1 MILQEKEKNSTIN
14 WEEELQWIERQYT
27 EINAIKTNADN
38 IHEMCE
44 EDNDDSND
52 TIAEIQQFIDD
63 SYTKMLLEV
72 NEQKEREIC
81 RLKRELIDAYEVQH
95 QVLMDS
101 YGLPLQFE
109 EGSDEKNYDECHTRL
124 CYELY
129 LDAFKNNLEDTKKEN
144 GLSSLLCLGIHGL
157 KRKNIKPFFY
167 STKHLFKRKSS
178 KIRNKRILNDF
189 TVSKTTSIV

>member
-52 TIAEIQQFIDD
+52 TITEIQQFIDD

-81 RLKRELIDAYEVQH
+81 RLKRELIDAFEVQH

-109 EGSDEKNYDECHTRL
+109 EASLSKSELAVCSLICLHSDGNQRL
-124 CYELY
+124 K
-129 LDAFKNNLEDTKKEN
+129 ASP
-144 GLSSLLCLGIHGL
+144 LSAS
-157 KRKNIKPFFY
+157 R
-167 STKHLFKRKSS
+167 
-178 KIRNKRILNDF
+178 
-189 TVSKTTSIV
+189 

>member
-1 MILQEKEKNSTIN
+1 MILQEKEKNSTID
-14 WEEELQWIERQYT
+14 WEEELQWIEHQYT
-27 EINAIKTNADN
+27 EINAINTNADN

-44 EDNDDSND
+44 EDNDSNND

-81 RLKRELIDAYEVQH
+81 RLKRELIDAFEAQH

-109 EGSDEKNYDECHTRL
+109 EASLSKSELAVCSLICLHSDGNQRL
-124 CYELY
+124 K
-129 LDAFKNNLEDTKKEN
+129 ASP
-144 GLSSLLCLGIHGL
+144 LSAS
-157 KRKNIKPFFY
+157 R
-167 STKHLFKRKSS
+167 
-178 KIRNKRILNDF
+178 
-189 TVSKTTSIV
+189 